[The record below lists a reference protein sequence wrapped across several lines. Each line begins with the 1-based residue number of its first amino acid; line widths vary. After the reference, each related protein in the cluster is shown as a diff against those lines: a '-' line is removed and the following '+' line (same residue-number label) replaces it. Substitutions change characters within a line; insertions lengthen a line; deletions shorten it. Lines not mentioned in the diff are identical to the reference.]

1 MALHNLRLSKR
12 DLAELELEKNNSKV
26 RDSVSLL
33 QHFQTEKELVAL
45 KKHLSQVSVPDMDV
59 SP

>member
-33 QHFQTEKELVAL
+33 QHFQAEKELVVL
-45 KKHLSQVSVPDMDV
+45 KKHRSQVSVPDMDV